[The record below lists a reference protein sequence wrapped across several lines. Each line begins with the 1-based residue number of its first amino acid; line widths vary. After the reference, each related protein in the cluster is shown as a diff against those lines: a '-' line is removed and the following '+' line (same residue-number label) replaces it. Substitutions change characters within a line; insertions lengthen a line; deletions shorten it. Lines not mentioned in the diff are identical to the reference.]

1 MIESEPME
9 SDVSLFDKLAGIV
22 LAYWPYMG
30 MLFGSV
36 LIIASRFR
44 WQVLCQSFGV
54 IILGVSIG
62 ALVSKT

>member
-1 MIESEPME
+1 ME

-30 MLFGSV
+30 VLFGAA

-54 IILGVSIG
+54 IILGASIG
-62 ALVSKT
+62 ALVSKS